1 MKIVAVEPIGISQE
15 RAKQLSEI
23 YAQKGH
29 QFVVYPD
36 RKEDAPTLIE
46 RMKGAEVV
54 IVSNIP
60 LRKEV
65 LQECKDLKFL
75 NVAFTGLDH
84 IDQDYCKENNI
95 LIRNASGYATTA
107 VAELAVGLMLDV
119 YRKMTEFDLA
129 TRKLGTRNNILGREL
144 RGKTVALIGTG
155 AIGLETAK
163 LLKAFGC
170 KLIAYSRSE
179 RKEALEL
186 GIEYLSLEE
195 AVKQADIISLHTPL
209 TKETKNLISKE
220 IIALCKPSAIII
232 NTARGGVIDNLALA
246 NALNEDR
253 LAGAG
258 IDVYEKEPPLEENHP
273 LLSAKNTVL
282 LPHVAYATRESFDI
296 RIDIILNNLNKY
308 INE

>member
-95 LIRNASGYATTA
+95 LIRNASGYATQA

-119 YRKMTEFDLA
+119 YRQMTSFDLA

-155 AIGLETAK
+155 AIGLATAK
-163 LLKAFGC
+163 LLKVFGC

-186 GIEYLSLEE
+186 GIEDLSLEE

-209 TKETKNLISKE
+209 TNETKNLISKE
-220 IIALCKPSAIII
+220 IIDLCKPSAIII

-296 RIDIILNNLNKY
+296 RIDIILNNLNQY

>member
-46 RMKGAEVV
+46 RMQGAEVV

-95 LIRNASGYATTA
+95 LIRNASGYATQA

-119 YRKMTEFDLA
+119 YRKMTEFDFA

-155 AIGLETAK
+155 AIGLATAK

-220 IIALCKPSAIII
+220 IIDLCKPSAIII

-273 LLSAKNTVL
+273 LLSAKNAVL

-296 RIDIILNNLNKY
+296 RIDIILNNLNQY

>member
-46 RMKGAEVV
+46 RMQGAEVV

-84 IDQDYCKENNI
+84 IDQEYCKENNI
-95 LIRNASGYATTA
+95 LVRNASGYATTA

-119 YRKMTEFDLA
+119 YRQMTEFDLA

-209 TKETKNLISKE
+209 TNETKNLISKE
-220 IIALCKPSAIII
+220 IIDLCKPSAIII

-296 RIDIILNNLNKY
+296 RIDIILNNLNQY

>member
-46 RMKGAEVV
+46 RMQGAEVV

-119 YRKMTEFDLA
+119 YRKITEFDLA

-155 AIGLETAK
+155 AIGLATAK
-163 LLKAFGC
+163 ILKAFGC

-209 TKETKNLISKE
+209 TNETKNLISKE
-220 IIALCKPSAIII
+220 IIDLCKPSAIII

-246 NALNEDR
+246 NALNEGR
-253 LAGAG
+253 VAGAG

-296 RIDIILNNLNKY
+296 RIDIILNNLKEY

>member
-15 RAKQLSEI
+15 RAKQLAEI

-46 RMKGAEVV
+46 RMQGAEVV

-84 IDQDYCKENNI
+84 IDQEYCKENNI

-119 YRKMTEFDLA
+119 YRQMTSFDLA

-155 AIGLETAK
+155 AISLATAK

-209 TKETKNLISKE
+209 TNETKNLISKE
-220 IIALCKPSAIII
+220 IIDLCKPSAIII

-296 RIDIILNNLNKY
+296 RIDIILNNLNQY

>member
-46 RMKGAEVV
+46 RMQGAEVV

-65 LQECKDLKFL
+65 LQECKNLKFL

-95 LIRNASGYATTA
+95 LIRNASGYATQA

-119 YRKMTEFDLA
+119 YRKITEFDQA
-129 TRKLGTRNNILGREL
+129 TRQLGTRNNILGREL
-144 RGKTVALIGTG
+144 RGKTVAIIGTG
-155 AIGLETAK
+155 AIGLATAK

-170 KLIAYSRSE
+170 KLIAYSRTQ

-195 AVKQADIISLHTPL
+195 TVKRADIISLHTPL

-220 IIALCKPSAIII
+220 IIDLCKPSAIII

-253 LAGAG
+253 VAGAG

-296 RIDIILNNLNKY
+296 RIDIILNNLNQY

>member
-46 RMKGAEVV
+46 RMQGAEVV

-119 YRKMTEFDLA
+119 YRKMTEFDFA

-155 AIGLETAK
+155 AIGLATAK
-163 LLKAFGC
+163 LLKVFGC

-209 TKETKNLISKE
+209 TNETKNLISKE
-220 IIALCKPSAIII
+220 IIDLCKPSAIII

-296 RIDIILNNLNKY
+296 RIDIILNNLNQY

>member
-46 RMKGAEVV
+46 RMQGAEVV

-119 YRKMTEFDLA
+119 YRKMTEFDFA

-155 AIGLETAK
+155 AIGLATAK
-163 LLKAFGC
+163 LLKVFGC

-209 TKETKNLISKE
+209 TNETKNLISKE

-253 LAGAG
+253 VAGAG

-296 RIDIILNNLNKY
+296 RIDIILNNLNQY

>member
-46 RMKGAEVV
+46 RMQGAEIV

-84 IDQDYCKENNI
+84 IDQEYCKENNI

-119 YRKMTEFDLA
+119 YRKITEFDQA
-129 TRKLGTRNNILGREL
+129 TRQLGTRNNILGREL

-155 AIGLETAK
+155 AIGLATAK

-186 GIEYLSLEE
+186 GIEYLSLED

-209 TKETKNLISKE
+209 TNETKNLISKE
-220 IIALCKPSAIII
+220 IIDLCKPSAIII

-246 NALNEDR
+246 NALNEGR
-253 LAGAG
+253 VAGAG

-296 RIDIILNNLNKY
+296 RIDIILNNLNQY

>member
-15 RAKQLSEI
+15 RAIQLAEI

-46 RMKGAEVV
+46 RMQGAEVV

-65 LQECKDLKFL
+65 LQECKELKFL

-84 IDQDYCKENNI
+84 IDQEYCKENNI

-155 AIGLETAK
+155 AIGLATAK

-209 TKETKNLISKE
+209 TNETKNLISKE
-220 IIALCKPSAIII
+220 IIDLCKPSAIII

-246 NALNEDR
+246 NALNQDR

-296 RIDIILNNLNKY
+296 RIDIILNNLNQY